1 MMNMSI
7 EEKFTKLSPEAQNAA
22 EAFIDFLLSRE
33 EGEFSLDEDMSEEP
47 VRSDNEPFPKPGCDE
62 PSASNTDG
70 SGIILAEER
79 MIEEESVIDFADIN
93 TRFAPKD
100 SKNTGKEKTG
110 PIRQKRMFDW
120 L

>member
-1 MMNMSI
+1 MSI
-7 EEKFTKLSPEAQNAA
+7 EEKFERLNPAAQNAA

-33 EGEFSLDEDMSEEP
+33 ERGFSSDEEMSEEFGSIE
-47 VRSDNEPFPKPGCDE
+47 SDPAMNQTESNEFQSSG
-62 PSASNTDG
+62 TDN

-100 SKNTGKEKTG
+100 PKKGAKDKAG
-110 PIRQKRMFDW
+110 PVRQKKMFDW

>member
-1 MMNMSI
+1 MSI
-7 EEKFTKLSPEAQNAA
+7 EEKFERLNPAAQNAA

-33 EGEFSLDEDMSEEP
+33 GGDFSVDEDTSEEFGSIDPSP
-47 VRSDNEPFPKPGCDE
+47 VVTPAESNESG
-62 PSASNTDG
+62 SSGTNN

-93 TRFAPKD
+93 TRFAPKEPQ
-100 SKNTGKEKTG
+100 KTGKEKTG
-110 PIRQKRMFDW
+110 PIRQKKMFDW

>member
-1 MMNMSI
+1 MNMSI
-7 EEKFTKLSPEAQNAA
+7 EEKFAKLCPEAQNAV

-33 EGEFSLDEDMSEEP
+33 EGEFSLDEDMSEES
-47 VRSDNEPFPKPGCDE
+47 VRSENDPLAKPGCDE
-62 PSASNTDG
+62 PCAPSTDS

-79 MIEEESVIDFADIN
+79 VLEEESVIDFADIN

-100 SKNTGKEKTG
+100 TKNTGKEKTG
-110 PIRQKRMFDW
+110 PIRQKKMFDW